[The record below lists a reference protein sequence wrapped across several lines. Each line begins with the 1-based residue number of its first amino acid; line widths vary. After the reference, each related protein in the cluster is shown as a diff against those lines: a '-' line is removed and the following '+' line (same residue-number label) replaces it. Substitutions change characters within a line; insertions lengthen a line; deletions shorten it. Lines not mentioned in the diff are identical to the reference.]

1 MSLLTSF
8 YDYQFLRP
16 VLNFEKPNYG
26 SSVYTDYNSKEMNE
40 IQKRLYLISRLFMS
54 YNNLLL
60 LAKSVKE
67 RKFLDK
73 VVDAIFITLFHR
85 GGEAASKRAKE
96 GLKTTELVSV
106 FGKRRSKLIS
116 EMRKQLI

>member
-8 YDYQFLRP
+8 HDYYFLRP
-16 VLNFEKPNYG
+16 LTNFEHPDYTNK
-26 SSVYTDYNSKEMNE
+26 VYTNYSSKEMNE

-60 LAKSVKE
+60 LVKSIKE

-73 VVDAIFITLFHR
+73 VVDTIFIVL
-85 GGEAASKRAKE
+85 AN
-96 GLKTTELVSV
+96 
-106 FGKRRSKLIS
+106 
-116 EMRKQLI
+116 